1 MLKMKKT
8 LCKNISFLKDVFM
21 IYVNFI
27 ITAITVSEKTQ
38 EAFLLYHLL
47 YTVIK
52 RVVSKVMS
60 NNFL

>member
-1 MLKMKKT
+1 MLKMKET
-8 LCKNISFLKDVFM
+8 LRKNISFLKDVFM

-52 RVVSKVMS
+52 RVVPKVMS